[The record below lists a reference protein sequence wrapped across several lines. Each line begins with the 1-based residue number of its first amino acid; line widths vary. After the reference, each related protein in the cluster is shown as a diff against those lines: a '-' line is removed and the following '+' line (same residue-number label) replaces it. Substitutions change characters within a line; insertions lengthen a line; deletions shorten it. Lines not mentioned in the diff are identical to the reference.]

1 MIKINNITKSFGTF
15 YALRGIDLQIN
26 AGEFWVIV
34 GPNGAGKTTLL
45 KIIATLANPSGG
57 SIDIGDTSSLK
68 NKLNIR
74 KEIGFIGHQSFLYS
88 NLSAAENL
96 KFYGRMYRL
105 KNLQDLIFEKLDQV
119 GLMDRKNDLVRDFSR
134 GMQQRLTIARAL
146 LTSPKVILL
155 DEPFSGLDQQGIDL
169 FSNLLKSLVSPQRV
183 ILMTTHNLQLGWE
196 LASHFAV
203 LSNGKIVKTD
213 SCKNMEFIK
222 FKEHYKKLTGEN

>member
-88 NLSAAENL
+88 NLSAH
-96 KFYGRMYRL
+96 
-105 KNLQDLIFEKLDQV
+105 
-119 GLMDRKNDLVRDFSR
+119 
-134 GMQQRLTIARAL
+134 
-146 LTSPKVILL
+146 
-155 DEPFSGLDQQGIDL
+155 GIDGEREVIERIIL
-169 FSNLLKSLVSPQRV
+169 SMNKYFKAFNLEGTLER
-183 ILMTTHNLQLGWE
+183 IETE
-196 LASHFAV
+196 LEK
-203 LSNGKIVKTD
+203 GI
-213 SCKNMEFIK
+213 
-222 FKEHYKKLTGEN
+222 